1 MAVDVVQPE
10 AGGRL
15 TGLPARTA
23 AFFRGLPAGYRSIV
37 AEMRRVTW
45 PGRDDIQK
53 MSIGV
58 IVLSLGIGAVIAIID
73 FILQQVLVR
82 WIPLIFAGR

>member
-1 MAVDVVQPE
+1 MAVNVVQAQP
-10 AGGRL
+10 AGWAARL
-15 TGLPARTA
+15 ST
-23 AFFRGLPAGYRSIV
+23 FVRGLPSAYRSIM

-45 PGRDDIQK
+45 PDRDDIQR

-82 WIPLIFAGR
+82 WIPQIFAGR